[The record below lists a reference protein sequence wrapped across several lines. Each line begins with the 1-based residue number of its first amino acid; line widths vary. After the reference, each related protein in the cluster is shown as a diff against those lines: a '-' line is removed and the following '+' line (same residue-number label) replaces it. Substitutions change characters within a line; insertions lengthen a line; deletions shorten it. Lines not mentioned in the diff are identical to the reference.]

1 MAAITEV
8 QAVQAEENAP
18 GAIEAPR
25 YSCAL
30 GGAYSAALALF
41 GAVPILHSGA
51 GCGIGQLFG
60 QHYAGGQNGGGPQGT
75 TSTPCSSLAEE
86 HVVFGGE
93 EKLRQLIQSTLE
105 LMQGEI
111 FPVITGCVPSLIGD
125 DTEAV
130 VKEFR
135 DKAPVIHVKTA
146 GFSGNSYL
154 GYELFFDAIIE
165 QLLTEVPVQ
174 KGLINI
180 FGIVPYQHIFWKGD
194 LAAIKQILEKL
205 GLQVNIIFTE
215 FQGLEKLKKIPAA
228 ELNVVLS
235 PWNGHVIANKLREKF
250 HTPYLTFPSVPVGP
264 KATTQLIRAVGD
276 ALRLDSGQVESLIQN
291 EERLAYR
298 FTEYLGDVLI
308 LALPHPFIAV
318 VADSANAIGITR
330 YLTNEISYI
339 PEVVIITDNPPAE
352 YRANIINE
360 LSQQLDCAIKPDV
373 IFEVDSHLIRE
384 KLQNRNFMI
393 LLASSL
399 EKHIA
404 VEELN
409 AMHISVA
416 FPTFDRLIVERT
428 YAGYRGGLS
437 LMEDIISK
445 YCGPL

>member
-1 MAAITEV
+1 MTAVT
-8 QAVQAEENAP
+8 AVQNESENIP

-30 GGAYSAALALF
+30 GGAYSAALALY

-51 GCGIGQLFG
+51 GCGLGQLFG
-60 QHYAGGQNGGGPQGT
+60 QHYAAGQNGGGPQGT

-93 EKLRQLIQSTLE
+93 DKLRQLIQSTLE
-105 LMQGEI
+105 LMQGEF

-135 DKAPVIHVKTA
+135 SQAPVVHVKTA

-165 QLLTEVPVQ
+165 QLLEEVPVQ

-180 FGIVPYQHIFWKGD
+180 FGVVPYQHIFWKGD
-194 LAAIKQILEKL
+194 LAAVKHILEKL

-215 FQGLEKLKKIPAA
+215 FQGLENLRKIPAA

-235 PWNGHVIANKLREKF
+235 PWNGHSIVKNLQAKYK
-250 HTPYLTFPSVPVGP
+250 TPYLVFPSVPIGP
-264 KATTQLIRAVGD
+264 KATTQLIRSLADTLQLDPERVNAV
-276 ALRLDSGQVESLIQN
+276 IQK
-291 EERLAYR
+291 EERVAYR
-298 FTEYLGDVLI
+298 FAEYLGDVLI
-308 LALPHPFIAV
+308 LALPHPFVAV
-318 VADSANAIGITR
+318 VADSANAIGITK

-339 PEVVIITDNPPAE
+339 PEVVIITDNPPEE
-352 YRANIINE
+352 YRANILDE

-373 IFEVDSHLIRE
+373 IFEVDSHFIRE
-384 KLQNRNFMI
+384 KLKNRNFMI

-404 VEELN
+404 GEEFGAL
-409 AMHISVA
+409 HVSVS
-416 FPTFDRLIVERT
+416 FPTFDRLIIERT

>member
-1 MAAITEV
+1 MAAIT
-8 QAVQAEENAP
+8 AVQAEENAL

-180 FGIVPYQHIFWKGD
+180 
-194 LAAIKQILEKL
+194 KQILEKL

-339 PEVVIITDNPPAE
+339 PEVVIITDDPPAE
-352 YRANIINE
+352 YRATIINE

-404 VEELN
+404 GEELN
-409 AMHISVA
+409 ALHISVA